1 MHNCAGNATTI
12 PGTHL
17 SHDLTTR
24 TAIRRVWPLTATTY
38 ISTDDQRSRPERG
51 KKTRRGDVNSMG
63 ETQKME
69 GGKGSVVYFTCSA
82 FAFWTWLSF
91 CIIERISAVIWKK
104 KNPLLLSLA
113 QPSIP
118 HSTSHKR
125 HSDGVCRISFS
136 VASFLGTTESMA
148 GGLFAASRIFVFL
161 YTRAFLRVH
170 RILSEQKT
178 YLITYQQIDS

>member
-113 QPSIP
+113 EPSIP

-136 VASFLGTTESMA
+136 VAMFPKNNREHG
-148 GGLFAASRIFVFL
+148 GGLFAAFC
-161 YTRAFLRVH
+161 
-170 RILSEQKT
+170 ILARSYEYIGFSLNKKPN
-178 YLITYQQIDS
+178 

>member
-1 MHNCAGNATTI
+1 MHDCAGNTTTI

-113 QPSIP
+113 EPSIP

-136 VASFLGTTESMA
+136 VAMFPKNNREHG
-148 GGLFAASRIFVFL
+148 GGLFAAFC
-161 YTRAFLRVH
+161 
-170 RILSEQKT
+170 ILARSYEYIGFSLNKKPT
-178 YLITYQQIDS
+178 

>member
-113 QPSIP
+113 EPSIP

-136 VASFLGTTESMA
+136 VAMFPKNNREHG
-148 GGLFAASRIFVFL
+148 GGLFAAFC
-161 YTRAFLRVH
+161 
-170 RILSEQKT
+170 ILARSYEYIGFSLNKNPT
-178 YLITYQQIDS
+178 

>member
-125 HSDGVCRISFS
+125 HSDGVCQIFFS
-136 VASFLGTTESMA
+136 VANSLGTTESMEVVSLLRA
-148 GGLFAASRIFVFL
+148 GSFVFL

-178 YLITYQQIDS
+178 

>member
-1 MHNCAGNATTI
+1 MEAREA
-12 PGTHL
+12 L
-17 SHDLTTR
+17 F
-24 TAIRRVWPLTATTY
+24 
-38 ISTDDQRSRPERG
+38 ISP
-51 KKTRRGDVNSMG
+51 V
-63 ETQKME
+63 
-69 GGKGSVVYFTCSA
+69 SA
-82 FAFWTWLSF
+82 FAFWTRLLF

-104 KNPLLLSLA
+104 KTPLLLSLA

-136 VASFLGTTESMA
+136 VAMFPKNNREHG